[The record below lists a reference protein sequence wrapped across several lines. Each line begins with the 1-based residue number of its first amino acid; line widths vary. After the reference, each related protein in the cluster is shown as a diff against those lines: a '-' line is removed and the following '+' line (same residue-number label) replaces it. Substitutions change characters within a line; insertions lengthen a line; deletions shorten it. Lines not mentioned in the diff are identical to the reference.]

1 MGTNQTDITQ
11 TRNMS
16 EQAQQQAMPEQ
27 ATQIEAT
34 APPAEDVFKGDNWSR
49 QINMKKFPE
58 RAQFTIELTK
68 DQIIVKGTTTS
79 ERTEYDMK
87 VTTTEQWSK
96 AFKRPTKVI
105 AETVRCTTEGHFLHL
120 TGSKV
125 NNKKV
130 VPVVIQSTAQPQ
142 DNGVVVVIE
151 PLQRETTDG
160 DDTHKE

>member
-1 MGTNQTDITQ
+1 MGTQIKLITQ
-11 TRNMS
+11 TKSMS

-58 RAQFTIELTK
+58 RA
-68 DQIIVKGTTTS
+68 
-79 ERTEYDMK
+79 EYDMK

-96 AFKRPTKVI
+96 AFKRPKKVI

-130 VPVVIQSTAQPQ
+130 VPVVIQSTEQPQ
-142 DNGVVVVIE
+142 DDDIVVVIE
-151 PLQRETTDG
+151 PLQRETTDAV
-160 DDTHKE
+160 DTHKE

>member
-1 MGTNQTDITQ
+1 MG
-11 TRNMS
+11 
-16 EQAQQQAMPEQ
+16 
-27 ATQIEAT
+27 
-34 APPAEDVFKGDNWSR
+34 
-49 QINMKKFPE
+49 KKFPE
-58 RAQFTIELTK
+58 RAQFTIELTS
-68 DQIIVKGTTTS
+68 DQIIVKGTTTT

-96 AFKRPTKVI
+96 AFKRPKKVI

-130 VPVVIQSTAQPQ
+130 VPVVIQSTARPQ
-142 DNGVVVVIE
+142 DDDIVVVIE
-151 PLQRETTDG
+151 PLQRETTDA

>member
-1 MGTNQTDITQ
+1 MGQIKLITQ
-11 TRNMS
+11 TRKMS

-58 RAQFTIELTK
+58 RAQFTIELTT

-87 VTTTEQWSK
+87 VTQPNNGQ
-96 AFKRPTKVI
+96 R
-105 AETVRCTTEGHFLHL
+105 HL
-120 TGSKV
+120 
-125 NNKKV
+125 
-130 VPVVIQSTAQPQ
+130 
-142 DNGVVVVIE
+142 NGRRKSS
-151 PLQRETTDG
+151 LKLSD
-160 DDTHKE
+160 